1 MGRLFWKFFF
11 FILLAQVTA
20 IIGISGTLWLKH
32 NTEDRLTRSTNRQA
46 HVALVVESA
55 EIALQQGGPEALR
68 RLSGNLR
75 RFQVY
80 VIDEHNHDVLGRLVS
95 LASIE
100 KIKAGI
106 EQGPPSVLMRKVTG
120 PDKQAYLVFFS
131 AMEDAWDRESPE
143 HRPEPGAGPGAGLG
157 FGPGFGSHDRSP
169 PFAHDAPPPGEGRS
183 DHAPPPGGEPGGMRP
198 SGSYY
203 PVIPLL
209 SSLVA
214 SLLFAALL
222 AWYMSKPIRN
232 LRSAFIELA
241 SGKLDTR
248 VGSTMGRRRDEL
260 ADLGREFD
268 LMAGKL
274 HVLME
279 SQRQLMHD
287 VSHELRSPLARLQ
300 AAIGLARQ
308 QPENMEATLDRLDQ
322 ESVRMDK
329 LVGELLTLSR
339 IEAGVTGVNEEISMA
354 DLIDEVVENGRFEA
368 EANHRRLEFSGNT
381 EVIVLGKFE
390 LLYRALENVVRNAI
404 KHTAE
409 DSTVSMLARADRDN
423 SSLSIS
429 VLDHGSGVPE
439 GELAAIFEPFFRG
452 SQITSAQ
459 QGYGLGLTIAKR
471 VLQAHG
477 GVIRASNRAGGGLC
491 VEIILPCK
499 FP

>member
-1 MGRLFWKFFF
+1 VGRLFWKFFF

-32 NTEDRLTRSTNRQA
+32 STEDKLTRSTNRQA

-55 EIALQQGGPEALR
+55 EIALQQGGPAALH

-80 VIDEHNHDVLGRLVS
+80 VVDEHNHDILNRLVS

-100 KIKAGI
+100 KIKASI
-106 EQGPPSVLMRKVTG
+106 AQGPPSVLMRKVTD
-120 PDKQAYLVFFS
+120 PDKQSYLIFFS
-131 AMEDAWDRESPE
+131 ADEDAWGREALE
-143 HRPEPGAGPGAGLG
+143 HRPGPGAGER
-157 FGPGFGSHDRSP
+157 PP
-169 PFAHDAPPPGEGRS
+169 PFYERGDSGPDGPPAGDPG
-183 DHAPPPGGEPGGMRP
+183 HAPPPHGGEPDGMRAP
-198 SGSYY
+198 PGSYY
-203 PVIPLL
+203 PLIPLG
-209 SSLVA
+209 SALVA

-232 LRSAFIELA
+232 LRGAFIELA
-241 SGKLDTR
+241 SGKLDAR
-248 VGSTMGRRRDEL
+248 VGDTMGRRRDEL

-268 LMAGKL
+268 LMAEKL
-274 HVLME
+274 YVLME

-308 QPENMEATLDRLDQ
+308 QPETMDATLDRLEH
-322 ESVRMDK
+322 ESVRMDR

-339 IEAGVTGVNEEISMA
+339 IEAGVTGASEEISVA
-354 DLIDEVVENGRFEA
+354 DLMAEVLENARFEA
-368 EANHRRLEFSGNT
+368 EANHRKLEFSGDT
-381 EVIVLGKFE
+381 EVIVLGRSE
-390 LLYRALENVVRNAI
+390 LLYRALENVMRNAI
-404 KHTAE
+404 KHTE
-409 DSTVSMLARADRDN
+409 EGSTVTISARPDREN

-429 VLDHGSGVPE
+429 VMDRGSGVPE
-439 GELAAIFEPFFRG
+439 RELAAIFEPFFRG
-452 SQITSAQ
+452 SQITRAQ

-471 VLQAHG
+471 VLLAHG
-477 GVIRASNRAGGGLC
+477 GSIQASNRAGGGLC
-491 VEIILPCK
+491 VEILLPCK

>member
-32 NTEDRLTRSTNRQA
+32 STEDKLIRSTNRQA
-46 HVALVVESA
+46 HIALVVESA

-80 VIDEHNHDVLGRLVS
+80 VIDEHNLDILGRLVS

-100 KIKAGI
+100 KVKASI
-106 EQGPPSVLMRKVTG
+106 EQGPPSVLMRKVAG
-120 PDKQAYLVFFS
+120 PDKQTYLIFFS
-131 AMEDAWDRESPE
+131 SMEDAWGRGAPEHHPELAPGDRPPLFEHDGPGPGGPDREPP
-143 HRPEPGAGPGAGLG
+143 HGGDPGAM
-157 FGPGFGSHDRSP
+157 R
-169 PFAHDAPPPGEGRS
+169 AP
-183 DHAPPPGGEPGGMRP
+183 
-198 SGSYY
+198 GSYY
-203 PVIPLL
+203 PLIPVL
-209 SSLVA
+209 SALVA

-248 VGSTMGRRRDEL
+248 IGNTMGRRRDEL

-308 QPENMEATLDRLDQ
+308 QPEKMEATLDRLEH

-339 IEAGVTGVNEEISMA
+339 IEAGVTGANEEISMA
-354 DLIDEVVENGRFEA
+354 DLIAEVVENARFEA
-368 EANHRRLEFSGNT
+368 EVNHRKLEFSGDT

-409 DSTVSMLARADRDN
+409 GSTVTMNARPDREN

-429 VLDHGSGVPE
+429 VLDQGGGVPDA
-439 GELAAIFEPFFRG
+439 ELAAIFEPFFRG
-452 SQITSAQ
+452 SQITRAQ

-471 VLQAHG
+471 VLMAHG
-477 GVIRASNRAGGGLC
+477 GVIRASNGATGGLC

>member
-32 NTEDRLTRSTNRQA
+32 RTEDRLVRNTNRQA
-46 HVALVVESA
+46 HVALIVESA

-75 RFQVY
+75 RFQIY
-80 VIDEHNHDVLGRLVS
+80 VIDERNRDVLGRLVS

-100 KIKAGI
+100 KIRKSI
-106 EQGPPSVLMRKVTG
+106 EQGPSSLLMRKVAG
-120 PDKQAYLVFFS
+120 PDKQTYLIFFS
-131 AMEDAWDRESPE
+131 AMEDAWDRDNPE
-143 HRPEPGAGPGAGLG
+143 HRFE
-157 FGPGFGSHDRSP
+157 PGFGDH
-169 PFAHDAPPPGEGRS
+169 PPPDHEGT
-183 DHAPPPGGEPGGMRP
+183 PGGPGQVFGGNPDRLRGEPGGRP
-198 SGSYY
+198 PSVYY
-203 PVIPLL
+203 PVVPLV
-209 SSLVA
+209 SSFVA

-241 SGKLDTR
+241 SGKLETR
-248 VGSTMGRRRDEL
+248 VGKSMGSRRDEL

-279 SQRQLMHD
+279 GQRQLMHD

-308 QPENMEATLDRLDQ
+308 QPEKMEATLDRLEG
-322 ESVRMDK
+322 ESIRMDR

-339 IEAGVTGVNEEISMA
+339 IEAGVTGANEEIGMA
-354 DLIDEVVENGRFEA
+354 DLVAEVVENGSFEA
-368 EANHRRLEFSGNT
+368 EANHRTLEFTGDA
-381 EVIVLGKFE
+381 EVIVMGKFE

-409 DSTVSMLARADRDN
+409 GTTVTVAARGDREHA
-423 SSLSIS
+423 LLRIS
-429 VLDHGSGVPE
+429 VLDHGSGVPDE
-439 GELAAIFEPFFRG
+439 EMAAIFEPFFRG
-452 SQITSAQ
+452 SQITRAQ

-471 VLQAHG
+471 VLLAHG
-477 GVIRASNRAGGGLC
+477 GSIHAFNLDAGGLC
-491 VEIILPCK
+491 VEITLPCT
-499 FP
+499 FPAGG

>member
-1 MGRLFWKFFF
+1 VGRLFWKFFF

-68 RLSGNLR
+68 RLSGSLR

-106 EQGPPSVLMRKVTG
+106 EQGPPSVLMRKVSG
-120 PDKQAYLVFFS
+120 PDKQTYLIFFS

-143 HRPEPGAGPGAGLG
+143 HRPEPGSGPAPGTG
-157 FGPGFGSHDRSP
+157 FGVGPGFGLQDR
-169 PFAHDAPPPGEGRS
+169 PPPGEGRP

-198 SGSYY
+198 GSYY

-232 LRSAFIELA
+232 LRGAFIELA

-308 QPENMEATLDRLDQ
+308 QPENMEATLDRLDH
-322 ESVRMDK
+322 ESMRMDK

-354 DLIDEVVENGRFEA
+354 DLVDEVVENGRFEA
-368 EANHRRLEFSGNT
+368 EANHRRLEFSGDT

-409 DSTVSMLARADRDN
+409 DSTVSMLATVDRDN
-423 SSLSIS
+423 SLLSIS

-439 GELAAIFEPFFRG
+439 AELAAIFEPFFRG

-471 VLQAHG
+471 VLLAHG
-477 GVIRASNRAGGGLC
+477 GLIRASNRAGGGLC
-491 VEIILPCK
+491 VEIVLPCQ

>member
-20 IIGISGTLWLKH
+20 IVGISGTLWLKH
-32 NTEDRLTRSTNRQA
+32 RTEDKLTRSSDRQA
-46 HVALVVESA
+46 HVALVMESA
-55 EIALQQGGPEALR
+55 EIALQQGGPQALR

-100 KIKAGI
+100 KIKASI
-106 EQGPPSVLMRKVTG
+106 EQGPASPLMRKVTA
-120 PDKQAYLVFFS
+120 PDKQTYLVFFS
-131 AMEDAWDRESPE
+131 AMEDAWDREFPE
-143 HRPEPGAGPGAGLG
+143 HRFEQGSGGRPPPPFEHDQPGAGGLG
-157 FGPGFGSHDRSP
+157 PERGPPPHVDGPGG
-169 PFAHDAPPPGEGRS
+169 PGEMR
-183 DHAPPPGGEPGGMRP
+183 APGN
-198 SGSYY
+198 YY
-203 PVIPLL
+203 PVIPLA
-209 SSLVA
+209 SALVA

-232 LRSAFIELA
+232 LRSAFIALA
-241 SGKLDTR
+241 SGKLETR
-248 VGSTMGRRRDEL
+248 VGSSMGRRRDEL

-268 LMAGKL
+268 LMAEKL

-308 QPENMEATLDRLDQ
+308 QPEKMEATLDRLEH

-339 IEAGVTGVNEEISMA
+339 IEAGVTGANEEISMA
-354 DLIDEVVENGRFEA
+354 DLIAEVVENASFEA
-368 EANHRRLEFSGNT
+368 EANQRKLEFSGDI
-381 EVIVLGKFE
+381 EVVVMGQFE

-409 DSTVSMLARADRDN
+409 GSTVTVQASADRARGLLN
-423 SSLSIS
+423 IA
-429 VLDHGSGVPE
+429 VLDQGSGVPE
-439 GELAAIFEPFFRG
+439 VELAAIFEPFFRG
-452 SQITSAQ
+452 SQITRAQ

-471 VLQAHG
+471 VLLAHG
-477 GVIRASNRAGGGLC
+477 GVIRASNRATGGLC
-491 VEIILPCK
+491 VEIVLPCK